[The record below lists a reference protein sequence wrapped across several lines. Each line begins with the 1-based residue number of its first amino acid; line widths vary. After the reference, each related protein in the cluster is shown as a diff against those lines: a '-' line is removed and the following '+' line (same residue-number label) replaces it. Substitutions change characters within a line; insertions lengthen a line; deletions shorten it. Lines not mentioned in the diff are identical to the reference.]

1 MITIYAAYNFPPF
14 LKGIVRDLRPIWAAE
29 ELGIA
34 YDIHWL
40 DTPKGAHREPGYRR
54 INPFGKIPAVTDGE
68 VSLFE
73 SGAIVNYLFDKA
85 GRNPKDDAARARNL
99 AWCFAAVNTVEPQ
112 TFEVLLYD
120 TFWKERP
127 NRDAFRA
134 ERVDSAKLRMNEM
147 NAALGDEPY
156 LTGSD
161 IAPADI
167 MMTTVVNFARNA
179 PEIMADAPRVAD
191 WLARCTE
198 RPAYKRATGLQGV
211 GPKKAA

>member
-1 MITIYAAYNFPPF
+1 VITIYAAYNFPPF
-14 LKGIVRDLRPIWAAE
+14 LMGIVRDLRPLWAAE

-40 DTPKGAHREPGYRR
+40 DTPSGAHREPGYRR
-54 INPFGKIPAVTDGE
+54 INPFGKIPAMTDGD
-68 VSLFE
+68 VALFE
-73 SGAIVNYLFDKA
+73 SGAIVNYVFDKA
-85 GRNPKDDAARARNL
+85 GRNPADAAARARNL

-134 ERVDSAKLRMNEM
+134 ERIENAKLRMNEM
-147 NAALGDEPY
+147 NAALGGKPY
-156 LTGSD
+156 LTGND

-167 MMTTVVNFARNA
+167 MMTTVVNFARTA
-179 PEIMADAPRVAD
+179 PEIMADAPHVAG
-191 WLARCTE
+191 WLSRCME
-198 RPAYKRATGLQGV
+198 RPAYKRAAALQGV
-211 GPKKAA
+211 GPKIAA